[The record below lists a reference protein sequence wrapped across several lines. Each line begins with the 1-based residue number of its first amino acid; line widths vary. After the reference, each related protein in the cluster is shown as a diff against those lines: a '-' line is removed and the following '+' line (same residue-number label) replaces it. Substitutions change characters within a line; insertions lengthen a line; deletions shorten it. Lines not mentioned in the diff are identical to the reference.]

1 MSKKYLIEFIGEYD
15 YVAPWIGQEEATTMG
30 QEFEKMKE
38 LILESEVKDLVE
50 FKFIDIKKD
59 GLEETG
65 HGDIQMLM
73 AMGKLPPI
81 VKVNKILT
89 TYGKYQHDI
98 VLEMVRF
105 QIEEDENNN

>member
-15 YVAPWIGQEEATTMG
+15 YVAPWIGQEEPTTMG
-30 QEFEKMKE
+30 EEFEKMKE
-38 LILESEVKDLVE
+38 LILKSEVKDIVE

-65 HGDIQMLM
+65 HEDVQMLM
-73 AMGKLPPI
+73 ATGKLPPI
-81 VKVNKILT
+81 VKVNKLVA
-89 TYGKYQHDI
+89 TYGRYQHNI

-105 QIEEDENNN
+105 LIEEEENNN